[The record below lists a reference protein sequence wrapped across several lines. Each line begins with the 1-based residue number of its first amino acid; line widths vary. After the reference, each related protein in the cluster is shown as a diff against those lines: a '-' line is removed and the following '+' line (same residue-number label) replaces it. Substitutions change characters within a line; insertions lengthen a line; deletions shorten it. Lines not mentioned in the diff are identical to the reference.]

1 MPGKG
6 FYHRILWGNMAKRAR
21 SGCFG
26 LIMKLITTLILLGA
40 LAFAVLFGL
49 LIFREN
55 TIPRPGPADAM
66 IVLGAQVNP
75 DGTPSVQLEWRLS
88 AALDVYKLKRTPIV
102 VTGAQGVDEPRT
114 EASAMKEWLT
124 ARGVLPQDIRMDET
138 SMNTRENIENAMRY
152 MPGVKDVL
160 IVTSDYHLPRAMQ
173 VARDQGLNPSGI
185 GSPIKQEY
193 WWKNH
198 FRETLAWG
206 KYYLQKF
213 IPVP

>member
-1 MPGKG
+1 
-6 FYHRILWGNMAKRAR
+6 MARRNAK

-26 LIMKLITTLILLGA
+26 LILKLIWTLVLLGA

-49 LIFREN
+49 LVYREN
-55 TIPRPGPADAM
+55 TLPRPGPSDAM

-75 DGTPSVQLEWRLS
+75 DGSPSVQLEWRLS

-102 VTGAQGVDEPRT
+102 VTGAQGADEPAT
-114 EASAMKEWLT
+114 EASVMAAWLT
-124 ARGVLPQDIRMDET
+124 ARGVARDDIRLDDT
-138 SMNTRENIENAMRY
+138 SFNTRENIANAMKF

-173 VARDQGLNPSGI
+173 IARDQGLNPSGI

-193 WWKNH
+193 WLKNH
-198 FRETLAWG
+198 VRETLAWG
-206 KYYLQKF
+206 KYYAQKF
-213 IPVP
+213 IPIP

>member
-1 MPGKG
+1 
-6 FYHRILWGNMAKRAR
+6 MAKRAR

-26 LIMKLITTLILLGA
+26 LIIKLMTTLVLLGA

-49 LIFREN
+49 LIYREH
-55 TIPRPGPADAM
+55 TLPRPGSADAM

-75 DGTPSVQLEWRLS
+75 DGTPSVQLEWRLTK
-88 AALDVYKLKRTPIV
+88 ALEVYQTKRAPIV
-102 VTGAQGVDEPRT
+102 VTGAQGADEPRT
-114 EASAMKEWLT
+114 EASVMREWLI
-124 ARGVLPQDIRMDET
+124 AHGVPPEDIRMDES
-138 SMNTRENIENAMRY
+138 SMNTRENIANAMQY
-152 MPGVKDVL
+152 LPGVKDVL

-173 VARDQGLNPSGI
+173 IARDQGLNPSGV
-185 GSPIKQEY
+185 GSPIKPEY

-213 IPVP
+213 IPIP

>member
-1 MPGKG
+1 
-6 FYHRILWGNMAKRAR
+6 MAKRAR

-26 LIMKLITTLILLGA
+26 LIIKLMTTLVLLGA

-49 LIFREN
+49 LIYREH
-55 TIPRPGPADAM
+55 TLPRPGSVDAM

-75 DGTPSVQLEWRLS
+75 DGTPSVQLEWRLTK
-88 AALDVYKLKRTPIV
+88 ALEVYQTKRTPIV
-102 VTGAQGVDEPRT
+102 VTGAQGADEPRT
-114 EASAMKEWLT
+114 EASVMREWLIT
-124 ARGVLPQDIRMDET
+124 RGVPPEDIRMDES
-138 SMNTRENIENAMRY
+138 SMNTRENIANAMQY

-173 VARDQGLNPSGI
+173 IARDQGLNPSGV
-185 GSPIKQEY
+185 GSPIKPEY

-213 IPVP
+213 IPIP